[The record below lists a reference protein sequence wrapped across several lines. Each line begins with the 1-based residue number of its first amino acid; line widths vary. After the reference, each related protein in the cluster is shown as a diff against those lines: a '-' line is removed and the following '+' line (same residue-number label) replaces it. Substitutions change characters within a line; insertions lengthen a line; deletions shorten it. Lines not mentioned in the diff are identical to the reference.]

1 MLSVGKFRAGL
12 VVMVLGKVSEPHNMW
27 QVKECRFYL
36 DVMGHM
42 MNLKQEAL
50 RMPLRRKR

>member
-50 RMPLRRKR
+50 RMPSRM